1 MEIFN
6 SKSMSKE
13 ERDYMKQIDEMILS
27 ASPKKLK
34 QIQETDKN
42 SQLLGT
48 TFYDV
53 YSNSKTNSKN
63 ENLESDIRS
72 INKKSTK

>member
-1 MEIFN
+1 
-6 SKSMSKE
+6 MSKE
-13 ERDYMKQIDEMILS
+13 ERDYMKQIDEIILS

-34 QIQETDKN
+34 QLQEVDKK

-53 YSNSKTNSKN
+53 YCNSKPNSKN
-63 ENLESDIRS
+63 DHLESDIKS
-72 INKKSTK
+72 TNKKRKNSFS

>member
-6 SKSMSKE
+6 SKLMSKE
-13 ERDYMKQIDEMILS
+13 ERDYMKQIDELILS
-27 ASPKKLK
+27 ASSKKLK
-34 QIQETDKN
+34 QLQEADKE

-53 YSNSKTNSKN
+53 YSHSKPNTKN
-63 ENLESDIRS
+63 ENLESDLKSIHKKRS
-72 INKKSTK
+72 K